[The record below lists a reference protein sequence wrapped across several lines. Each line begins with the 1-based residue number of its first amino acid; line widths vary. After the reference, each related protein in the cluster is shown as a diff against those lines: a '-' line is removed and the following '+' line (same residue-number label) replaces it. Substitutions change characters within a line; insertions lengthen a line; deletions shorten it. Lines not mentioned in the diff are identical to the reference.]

1 MPGWSLIPQIPGRY
15 HCSPR
20 AGDPF
25 KNSSREELMQALPRE
40 KKVISRNDVVIG
52 KVKLALLGKSKENR
66 KSNSV

>member
-1 MPGWSLIPQIPGRY
+1 
-15 HCSPR
+15 
-20 AGDPF
+20 
-25 KNSSREELMQALPRE
+25 MQALPRE